1 MQVTAG
7 LPTVLVPAARLRP
20 RPWEEYSP
28 SSHVTLTS
36 TLKMHLF
43 CIDTSI
49 KRELYGLKSL
59 CVLNA
64 IMSLHIQNDISF
76 NQCSNSER

>member
-36 TLKMHLF
+36 TLKMHL
-43 CIDTSI
+43 CI
-49 KRELYGLKSL
+49 
-59 CVLNA
+59 
-64 IMSLHIQNDISF
+64 ND
-76 NQCSNSER
+76 